1 MKDKELAK
9 MIVDYIPFWE
19 LPHTEYKDN
28 YKMIL
33 ENIKED
39 PKSMYDCFYNEF
51 EEDMTETEK
60 LICNE
65 LTKRIKGEKQC

>member
-28 YKMIL
+28 YKETLNGLKDKQSIQ
-33 ENIKED
+33 D
-39 PKSMYDCFYNEF
+39 MYNYLY
-51 EEDMTETEK
+51 EEDNNNATYIRIM
-60 LICNE
+60 NE
-65 LTKRIKGEKQC
+65 LTKRIKGVKQC